1 MKLYLI
7 LTSIIC
13 IIMVIFPLCC
23 VSLGKT
29 LSFDS
34 KSPTNITEE
43 NSSETADNTVSVFM
57 ISADKTVDMSV
68 YDYLVGAVAAEMPAS
83 FHEEALKAQ
92 AVACYSYMLW
102 LKENADN
109 PNYDIT
115 SDSSKHQGCLS
126 DEEMKEK
133 WGNKYESYKKKIEDA
148 VSAVYGE
155 YLTYNSE
162 VILALFHAI
171 SPGKTQNSDEVWESP
186 LPYIKSK
193 SAPGDTL
200 SPDFD
205 SETTVT
211 CDVIRDIFDIGD
223 DVKDSEL
230 IDIFAMSDTAHI
242 KAIPVADKTLS
253 AREIASS
260 LGLRSP
266 YFTAQYKESSY
277 IFKVKGYGHGL
288 GMSQYSADYMARQ
301 GSSYKEILMHF
312 YADTELAVAG
322 GSAKAPKVLSVSAKH
337 SRAEFYSATSAA
349 ILPLPLFFY
358 LTFQLNCCKIFT

>member
-7 LTSIIC
+7 ITSVIC
-13 IIMVIFPLCC
+13 LIMVLFPLCC
-23 VSLGKT
+23 VT
-29 LSFDS
+29 LSKNTAEDFEQ
-34 KSPTNITEE
+34 TTVNITETKVTD
-43 NSSETADNTVSVFM
+43 SITVFM
-57 ISADKTVDMSV
+57 VSTDKTVNMSV
-68 YDYLVGAVAAEMPAS
+68 TDYLIGAVAAEMPAS
-83 FHEEALKAQ
+83 FHSEALKAQ

-115 SDSSKHQGCLS
+115 SDPSKHQGCLS

-133 WGNKYESYKKKIEDA
+133 WGDKYDSYRKKIEDA

-155 YLTYNSE
+155 YLTYDSE

-171 SPGKTQNSDEVWESP
+171 SPGRTQDSEGVWDTP
-186 LPYIKSK
+186 LPYIKSQ

-205 SETTVT
+205 SEATVS
-211 CDVIRDIFDIGD
+211 CEEIREIFHISD

-230 IDIFAMSDTAHI
+230 IDIFAMSDSTYASEI
-242 KAIPVADKTLS
+242 TVGKKSVT
-253 AREIASS
+253 ARELASALS
-260 LGLRSP
+260 LKSP
-266 YFTAQYKESSY
+266 YFTAEYKQSSY

-301 GSSYKEILMHF
+301 GSSYKEILLHF
-312 YADTELAVAG
+312 YEKCEIEAEG
-322 GSAKAPKVLSVSAKH
+322 GSAKAP
-337 SRAEFYSATSAA
+337 
-349 ILPLPLFFY
+349 
-358 LTFQLNCCKIFT
+358 